1 MKILV
6 TGATGFVGAAVARR
20 LVQHGHTVLGL
31 ARSESAATR
40 VKSAGLTP
48 IHGDFAEP
56 ATLAGA
62 VSQVDVIISTASI
75 GQVEGTPESE
85 REKTDVS
92 RHAGRAKTDEP
103 RRDSDLASE
112 HQADLNRDAERVEAD
127 KAKLQSR
134 SDLDASRDLGR
145 ADMGR
150 SRAQRQAARDER
162 LRVER
167 EITDEAIK
175 AERRRADAA
184 TERERRDYQASAKSS
199 AELLSQE
206 HADHLKTKSALTT
219 REEFL
224 AIVSHDL
231 RNPLNHISMAA
242 QNLLEEPKDVKELA
256 SAINRSAVEMLRLI
270 QDLLDIERISVGR
283 LTLHY
288 EEHDVS
294 EIIKEA
300 VEEFKGD
307 AAAKEIILGAKP
319 QDVCGYV
326 VCDRSRVMQVLSNL
340 IGNAIKF
347 TPAKGQICV
356 SCARIGTEGKEVQV
370 SVSDT
375 GAGIAPEKIKTIFE
389 RFSQIHSQDRRGIG
403 LGLYIA
409 KMMVEEH
416 PGRIWVESKLGE
428 GSTFHFTLPLRSAD
442 PDANNRRRA

>member
-1 MKILV
+1 M
-6 TGATGFVGAAVARR
+6 A
-20 LVQHGHTVLGL
+20 
-31 ARSESAATR
+31 SEKDPPR
-40 VKSAGLTP
+40 
-48 IHGDFAEP
+48 
-56 ATLAGA
+56 
-62 VSQVDVIISTASI
+62 Q
-75 GQVEGTPESE
+75 SE
-85 REKTDVS
+85 REKTAVS
-92 RHAGRAKTDEP
+92 RHAGRTKTGETL
-103 RRDSDLASE
+103 RGSDLASE

-134 SDLDASRDLGR
+134 SDSDASRDLRR

-150 SRAQRQAARDER
+150 SGEERRVEGDER

-167 EITDEAIK
+167 EITDEAIE
-175 AERRRADAA
+175 AERLRADAA
-184 TERERRDYQASAKSS
+184 TERGRSHYQASAKSS

-206 HADHLKTKSALTT
+206 QERHQNTKAALTT

-231 RNPLNHISMAA
+231 RNPLNNISMAA

-256 SAINRSAVEMLRLI
+256 SSINRSAGEMLGLI
-270 QDLLDIERISVGR
+270 QDLLDVERIAIGK
-283 LTLHY
+283 LTLHI
-288 EEHDVS
+288 EQHDVS

-300 VEEFKGD
+300 VEQLQG
-307 AAAKEIILGAKP
+307 AAASKGVTLAAEP

-356 SCARIGTEGKEVQV
+356 SCQRTGPEGQKVQI

-375 GAGIAPEKIKTIFE
+375 GEGIAPEKIKTIFE
-389 RFSQIHSQDRRGIG
+389 RFSQIHNQDRRGIG

-409 KMMVEEH
+409 RMMVEEH

-428 GSTFHFTLPLRSAD
+428 GSTFHFTLPLRS
-442 PDANNRRRA
+442 DAIHDARPQ

>member
-1 MKILV
+1 M
-6 TGATGFVGAAVARR
+6 A
-20 LVQHGHTVLGL
+20 
-31 ARSESAATR
+31 
-40 VKSAGLTP
+40 
-48 IHGDFAEP
+48 
-56 ATLAGA
+56 
-62 VSQVDVIISTASI
+62 
-75 GQVEGTPESE
+75 PEKDPLRQSE

-92 RHAGRAKTDEP
+92 RYAGPVKTDEP
-103 RRDSDLASE
+103 RPDSDLDAE
-112 HQADLNRDAERVEAD
+112 HQADLNRDAERAEAD
-127 KAKLQSR
+127 KTKLQSR
-134 SDLDASRDLGR
+134 SDSDASRDLGR

-150 SRAQRQAARDER
+150 SRAERQAARDER

-175 AERRRADAA
+175 AERLRADAA
-184 TERERRDYQASAKSS
+184 TERERSDYQASAKSS
-199 AELLSQE
+199 AESLSQE
-206 HADHLKTKSALTT
+206 QERHQKTKAALTT

-231 RNPLNHISMAA
+231 RNPLNHISMAV
-242 QNLLEEPKDVKELA
+242 QNLLEEPEDTKELA
-256 SAINRSAVEMLRLI
+256 SSINRSAGEMLRLI
-270 QDLLDIERISVGR
+270 EDLLEVERIALGK

-294 EIIKEA
+294 EIIKQA
-300 VEEFKGD
+300 VEELQRV
-307 AAAKEIILGAKP
+307 AASKRITLEAEP

-340 IGNAIKF
+340 VGNAIKF

-356 SCARIGTEGKEVQV
+356 SCQRTGPEGKEVQV

-375 GAGIAPEKIKTIFE
+375 GEGIAPEKIKTIFE
-389 RFSQIHSQDRRGIG
+389 RFSQIHNQDRRGIG

-428 GSTFHFTLPLRSAD
+428 GSTFHFTLPLRPGAIREAK
-442 PDANNRRRA
+442 PQ